1 MSIEDYFSDWKQRTW
16 QCSRCSWSGAGS
28 RASQELFAEL
38 FELNCPDCDARLA
51 TVPLPTHDSIMRAAA
66 NGHPE
71 AISMLDDVVR
81 ADEFQADQKRSR
93 RSLKRLKK
101 IDGDNLEF
109 TLTTIDTHDWM
120 SPSHVVLLCN
130 GTEIYRERSGFE
142 HWEAV
147 IKIGQAVI
155 DQYGE
160 RVAWF
165 DPAQAGVALLGD
177 NLSASGKIQNFLNRE
192 GIAPPSGPWAATN

>member
-1 MSIEDYFSDWKQRTW
+1 MLS
-16 QCSRCSWSGAGS
+16 
-28 RASQELFAEL
+28 
-38 FELNCPDCDARLA
+38 
-51 TVPLPTHDSIMRAAA
+51 VVA
-66 NGHPE
+66 N
-71 AISMLDDVVR
+71 

-93 RSLKRLKK
+93 RSLKRLRK

-109 TLTTIDTHDWM
+109 SLTTVDTHDWM

-177 NLSASGKIQNFLNRE
+177 NLHASGKIQDFLNRA
-192 GIAPPSGPWAATN
+192 GIAPPSGPWSART